1 MTRFALI
8 PLAFFANAC
17 ASAEDAQETLNDTTE
32 DVRAAF
38 DELEGD
44 QDRSTAA
51 FGNHIV
57 RVTERMFR
65 ADMADAGCSYIAA
78 VAGGWRNYTSKTTL
92 NVFDTSGHHAFRLQ
106 GVMKWDDNA
115 SGQLL
120 AKGHSASDDM
130 TVTVEADW
138 LNNEIDG
145 DIFFSGN
152 DNPTY
157 RLFGEKRNRG
167 TGGLVIGAVGLC
179 KE

>member
-8 PLAFFANAC
+8 PFAFFANAC
-17 ASAEDAQETLNDTTE
+17 ATTDDAQDTLSNPTE
-32 DVRAAF
+32 EVRAAF
-38 DELEGD
+38 DEIDGD
-44 QDRSTAA
+44 HDRSTAA
-51 FGNHIV
+51 FGTHIV

-65 ADMADAGCSYIAA
+65 ADMANAGCEFIAA
-78 VAGGWRNYTSKTTL
+78 VSGGWRNYTSKTTL
-92 NVFDTSGHHAFRLQ
+92 NIFDTSGHHAFRLQ
-106 GVMKWDDNA
+106 GIMKWQSN
-115 SGQLL
+115 SEGELF

-130 TVTVEADW
+130 TVTLEADW
-138 LNNEIDG
+138 LNGEIDG